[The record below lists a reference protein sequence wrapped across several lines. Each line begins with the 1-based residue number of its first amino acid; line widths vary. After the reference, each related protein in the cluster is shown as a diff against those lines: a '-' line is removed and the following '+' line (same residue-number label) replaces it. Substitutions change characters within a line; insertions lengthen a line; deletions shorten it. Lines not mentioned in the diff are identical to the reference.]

1 MSQVQPIRPGV
12 LAKSNT
18 NATRVLLI
26 VEPKTSPSIAD
37 VARGDYLL
45 SVETVGIEAITEATP
60 GLRRAEVIIVE
71 VDPTNAVMFDEFD
84 AFAREYAG
92 KLPVIAAVRD
102 LTVAATR
109 RVLRAGAVDV
119 LPLPFTAEEFAHAV
133 DPAREQALSNRAVQ
147 QPTKRGKI
155 VSFLGAI
162 GGAGTTSLATQAGIV
177 WAATAKVCLIDLDV
191 QFGNAALY
199 LDLRPKLGVFDII
212 EAGDRLD
219 AEVLQTIAEQHASG
233 LSVVASPP
241 DMVPLDMLSTELIE
255 KMLGLATAS
264 YDIVLVDLPAAW
276 TNWSLRVIEM
286 SELTLMVTSLS
297 VPGIHQAKRQAEV
310 IDANGLS
317 DRLRVVVNRVTHPM
331 FGKVDMS
338 DTQALVGRRIDYVI
352 ANDYPTVSGAIDR
365 GKPFTAKT
373 RVEKDLRAMVG
384 ALAASLQEKGAL

>member
-12 LAKSNT
+12 IASGNT

-26 VEPKTSPSIAD
+26 VEPRTSPSIAD

-45 SVETVGIEAITEATP
+45 SVETVGIEAVTATTP

-133 DPAREQALSNRAVQ
+133 DPAREQALSNRVVK
-147 QPTKRGKI
+147 PVKRGKI

-212 EAGDRLD
+212 EAGERLD
-219 AEVLQTIAEQHASG
+219 AEVLQTIAEQHSSG

-241 DMVPLDMLSTELIE
+241 DMVPLDMLSAELIE

-297 VPGIHQAKRQAEV
+297 VPGIH
-310 IDANGLS
+310 
-317 DRLRVVVNRVTHPM
+317 
-331 FGKVDMS
+331 
-338 DTQALVGRRIDYVI
+338 
-352 ANDYPTVSGAIDR
+352 
-365 GKPFTAKT
+365 
-373 RVEKDLRAMVG
+373 
-384 ALAASLQEKGAL
+384 

>member
-1 MSQVQPIRPGV
+1 MSQVHSIRPGV
-12 LAKSNT
+12 VAPGG
-18 NATRVLLI
+18 AAPTRVLLI
-26 VEPKTSPSIAD
+26 LEPKTSPGIAD
-37 VARGDYLL
+37 AARGDYLL
-45 SVETVGIEAITEATP
+45 SVEPIGIEAVSATTP

-71 VDPTNAVMFDEFD
+71 VDPFNPVMFDEFE

-92 KLPVIAAVRD
+92 KLPVIAGVRD

-109 RVLRAGAVDV
+109 LVLRAGAVDV
-119 LPLPFTAEEFAHAV
+119 LPLPFTAEEFAHTV
-133 DPAREQALSNRAVQ
+133 DPAREQALTKQAVK
-147 QPTKRGKI
+147 PVKRGKI
-155 VSFLGAI
+155 ISFLGAI
-162 GGAGTTSLATQAGIV
+162 GGCGTTALATQAGII
-177 WAATAKVCLIDLDV
+177 WAASAKVCLIDLDV

-199 LDLRPKLGVFDII
+199 LDLKPKLGVFDVI

-241 DMVPLDMLSTELIE
+241 DMVPLDMLSTELVE
-255 KMLGLATAS
+255 KMLELAMAS

-310 IDANGLS
+310 IDGNGMS

-331 FGKVDMS
+331 FGKIDLS
-338 DTQALVGRRIDYVI
+338 DTQALMGRRIDYAI
-352 ANDYPTVSGAIDR
+352 ANDYPTVSSAIDR
-365 GKPFTAKT
+365 GKPFAAKT

-384 ALAASLQEKGAL
+384 SLAASLLEKAAL